1 VVENLSE
8 AQRFVRLEHALLVTR
23 VMNLRRKAVQYGQ
36 RRIMRKLLRSVPFLG
51 GLVAVATVARAVRHK
66 GVVGGTLD
74 TALDVIPFVSGA
86 KNVMEIARG
95 RDFIGDR
102 PGRRR

>member
-1 VVENLSE
+1 MVCSLCE
-8 AQRFVRLEHALLVTR
+8 
-23 VMNLRRKAVQYGQ
+23 VMSIRYQAMQYGQ

-51 GLVAVATVARAVRHK
+51 GLMAVATVARAVRRK
-66 GVVGGTLD
+66 GIVGGTVD

>member
-1 VVENLSE
+1 
-8 AQRFVRLEHALLVTR
+8 
-23 VMNLRRKAVQYGQ
+23 M
-36 RRIMRKLLRSVPFLG
+36 
-51 GLVAVATVARAVRHK
+51 AVATVARAVRRK
-66 GVVGGTLD
+66 GIVGGTVD

-95 RDFIGDR
+95 SDFIGDR

>member
-1 VVENLSE
+1 MSIRYQ
-8 AQRFVRLEHALLVTR
+8 A
-23 VMNLRRKAVQYGQ
+23 MQYGQ

-51 GLVAVATVARAVRHK
+51 GLVAVATVARAVRRK
-66 GVVGGTLD
+66 GIVGGTVD